1 VIGRIARRCLTTACS
16 GRRCAPPLMLNV
28 RQSKKW
34 TRCTCERRLI
44 FSQRTAEEAKVPFYL
59 VVNLAVGGGWPID
72 EAASPSYLY
81 VDRVRVYVPQP

>member
-1 VIGRIARRCLTTACS
+1 
-16 GRRCAPPLMLNV
+16 
-28 RQSKKW
+28 
-34 TRCTCERRLI
+34 LI